1 MSILFNCMLSIAAY
15 LYKHTLCIHI
25 GPVNAKHIKYP
36 DIVCCTNYYMISSS
50 KFFFKISRIL
60 ASTKP
65 SHS

>member
-15 LYKHTLCIHI
+15 LYKHSLCIHI

-50 KFFFKISRIL
+50 KFFLR
-60 ASTKP
+60 
-65 SHS
+65 